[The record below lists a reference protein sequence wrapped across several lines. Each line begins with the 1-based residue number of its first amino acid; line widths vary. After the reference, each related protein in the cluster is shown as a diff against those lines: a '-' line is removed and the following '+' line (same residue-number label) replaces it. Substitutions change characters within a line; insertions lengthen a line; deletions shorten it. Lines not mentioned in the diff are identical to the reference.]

1 MITAT
6 CQVGETTGASH
17 YLTSSALPAV
27 SVLANL
33 SELKRFLLPQA
44 LSLSPP
50 TVLFVGNW
58 SLIYRRT
65 DLPGVA
71 DERLMGSNSS

>member
-1 MITAT
+1 MPLIT
-6 CQVGETTGASH
+6 S
-17 YLTSSALPAV
+17 L
-27 SVLANL
+27 
-33 SELKRFLLPQA
+33 LLPRLSFGQFVRIEPIL
-44 LSLSPP
+44 LSLFSLPN
-50 TVLFVGNW
+50 VLFVGNW

>member
-6 CQVGETTGASH
+6 CQVAETTGASH
-17 YLTSSALPAV
+17 YLSSSAPAQFWQFV
-27 SVLANL
+27 RIEPIL
-33 SELKRFLLPQA
+33 
-44 LSLSPP
+44 LSLFSLPN
-50 TVLFVGNW
+50 VLFVGNW